1 MTIYKIIK
9 NKALPSFCSSN
20 IDVLSSIL
28 FFCNLKKLPCL
39 IECTS
44 NQVNQHGGY
53 TGYTAKT
60 FFREIQG
67 ISKKINFNKKM
78 LFLGGDHLG
87 PLPWK
92 NKTKKIALK
101 NSIKL
106 IDDFL
111 KYDYCKIHVDTSIK
125 CKDDQNLDNEIIF
138 YRTKEILNNK
148 NIKKKI
154 KNKFIIIGTEV
165 PLSGSGDSN
174 KIIVTKKSQIKEEV
188 LKFKRILKSLKLK
201 SKKFGLVIEP
211 GMKYMHSSIKK
222 PILKDFRQKKILSKK
237 YSIIYE
243 AHSTDYQSIQILKKL
258 VNNNFKFLK
267 VGPELTFNYARSLFY
282 MHQIEKKFFKIQNSN
297 LNKQIFRS
305 MIRDNRYWKG
315 YYNPKNK
322 KIFLNSKLDRMRYY
336 FSYSLIKKSIKIL
349 QKNINNLKIKDNLL
363 LLKKDLRKEFNEYH
377 NYGLKNFEILKLIF
391 ISKTLKKYYNACG
404 YKTN

>member
-1 MTIYKIIK
+1 M
-9 NKALPSFCSSN
+9 
-20 IDVLSSIL
+20 
-28 FFCNLKKLPCL
+28 
-39 IECTS
+39 
-44 NQVNQHGGY
+44 
-53 TGYTAKT
+53 
-60 FFREIQG
+60 
-67 ISKKINFNKKM
+67 
-78 LFLGGDHLG
+78 
-87 PLPWK
+87 
-92 NKTKKIALK
+92 
-101 NSIKL
+101 
-106 IDDFL
+106 
-111 KYDYCKIHVDTSIK
+111 
-125 CKDDQNLDNEIIF
+125 
-138 YRTKEILNNK
+138 
-148 NIKKKI
+148 
-154 KNKFIIIGTEV
+154 

-188 LKFKRILKSLKLK
+188 LKFKRILKSLKFK

-222 PILKDFRQKKILSKK
+222 PNLKDFRQKKILSKK
-237 YSIIYE
+237 YNIIYE

-297 LNKQIFRS
+297 LNKQILRS

-315 YYNPKNK
+315 YYNSKNK